1 MAKKQKTRLE
11 YDFLGEK
18 EIPDSIYYGVQTL
31 RALENFKIPDIPISL
46 APRFVQALGY
56 LKKTAAPANMDL
68 WELPQEITRAIIVA
82 CDAVISGE
90 LNDQFIVGAIQ
101 GGAGTATNMNA
112 NEVIVNKALE
122 TVQSVRD
129 IVLDKGLVDKV
140 ILEESTTFYPDGG
153 ERENIHL

>member
-1 MAKKQKTRLE
+1 
-11 YDFLGEK
+11 
-18 EIPDSIYYGVQTL
+18 
-31 RALENFKIPDIPISL
+31 LENFKITDIPISL
-46 APRFVQALGY
+46 EPRFVQALGY
-56 LKKTAAPANMDL
+56 LKKAAAPPNMDL

-82 CDAVISGE
+82 CDAVITGE

-101 GGAGTATNMNA
+101 GGAGTATNMNV
-112 NEVIVNKALE
+112 NEVIANKALE

-153 ERENIHL
+153 ERENIYL